1 MLLPAIEPCTW
12 LPKNGQG
19 NPLGYEVSVFTED
32 EEQAAGTNQVPICTA
47 AVPEWY
53 ARQPD
58 LYEYSS
64 FAESLMEDW
73 ERKFKE
79 TNNNAD

>member
-1 MLLPAIEPCTW
+1 M
-12 LPKNGQG
+12 
-19 NPLGYEVSVFTED
+19 SVFTED
-32 EEQAAGTNQVPICTA
+32 EEQAAGTNQVPIYTA

-58 LYEYSS
+58 PYEYSG
-64 FAESLMEDW
+64 FPESLMGDW
-73 ERKFKE
+73 ERKFKGTNKFKE